1 MRVWIR
7 KRNEFEFEFRK
18 SWIVL
23 GDLAMIDGD
32 STIYTLTRLN
42 LIRLVGPWAA
52 FSTAL
57 PPHVHLAYC
66 TSCSNRFHITLPV

>member
-1 MRVWIR
+1 MRIWIR

-18 SWIVL
+18 SWIAL

-32 STIYTLTRLN
+32 ATIYTLAQLN
-42 LIRLVGPWAA
+42 SIRSVGLQAT

-57 PPHVHLAYC
+57 PPHVCLAYC
-66 TSCSNRFHITLPV
+66 TSHANQFHITPPG